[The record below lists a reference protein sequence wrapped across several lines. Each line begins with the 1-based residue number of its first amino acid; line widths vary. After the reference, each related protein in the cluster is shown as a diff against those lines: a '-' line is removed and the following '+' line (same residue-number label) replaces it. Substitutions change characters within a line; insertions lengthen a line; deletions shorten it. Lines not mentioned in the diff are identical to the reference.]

1 MKRAVSTLAALGL
14 AALAVAPAAAA
25 TQSGAVKMTWNVS
38 VAATLNLTT
47 NYAASTGAQG
57 LGANSLQGAP
67 AATCA
72 SGTSETAFNL
82 TYGSLTPSVTTATA
96 CNYQRAI
103 AAQVTTNS
111 TSWSVTQFLSAAAP
125 AGIGFCAFSNG
136 AASASAP
143 ASSQTTAPAAGT
155 YTTGSLSG
163 CATGGVVIPAGS
175 AATGTAP
182 GNPGTTGIVTATAPG
197 SPAAFCSST
206 TAGTAFCGEDLQI
219 NLAANQ
225 PVAAAQSSFLIVQL
239 IAN

>member
-1 MKRAVSTLAALGL
+1 MLAALGL
-14 AALAVAPAAAA
+14 TALAVAPAAAA
-25 TQSGAVKMTWNVS
+25 TTSGAVKMTWNVS

-47 NYAASTGAQG
+47 NYAVTTGVQG

-67 AATCA
+67 AATCT

-96 CNYQRAI
+96 CNYQKAI
-103 AAQVTTNS
+103 AAAVSTNS
-111 TSWSVTQFLSAAAP
+111 TNWSVTQFLSAAAP

-143 ASSQTTAPAAGT
+143 ASSQASAPAVGT
-155 YTTGSLSG
+155 YTTGSLTG
-163 CATGGVVIPAGS
+163 CATGGVVIPTGT
-175 AATGTAP
+175 AATGTNP
-182 GNPGTTGIVTATAPG
+182 GNPGTAGLVTATAPG
-197 SPAAFCSST
+197 TPAAFCSST
-206 TAGTAFCGEDLQI
+206 TAGSFICGEDVQI